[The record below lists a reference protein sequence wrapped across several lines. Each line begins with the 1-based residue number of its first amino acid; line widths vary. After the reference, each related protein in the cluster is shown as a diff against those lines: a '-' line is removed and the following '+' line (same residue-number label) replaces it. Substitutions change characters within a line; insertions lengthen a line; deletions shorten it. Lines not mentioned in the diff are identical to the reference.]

1 MIVWDIRQK
10 TMWCELFDNNNSR
23 ISQVAW
29 SPEDGLHLL
38 TGMVWS
44 SHVMM
49 NETILVNDM
58 LIISQS
64 LLPLTPS
71 SGQ

>member
-38 TGMVWS
+38 TGMIWPT
-44 SHVMM
+44 HVLM
-49 NETILVNDM
+49 NDIAIFND
-58 LIISQS
+58 IPAPSQT
-64 LLPLTPS
+64 LLPLTLS

>member
-49 NETILVNDM
+49 SETILVNDM
-58 LIISQS
+58 LILSQS